1 MKGSDIYNIFE
12 PVIKEIISLV
22 TQQIE
27 LSKGVGANVKAVI
40 MVGGLGESL
49 YLYERLRKVLAYQD
63 IGVQVSPQ
71 A

>member
-1 MKGSDIYNIFE
+1 MKGSDIHNIFE

-22 TQQIE
+22 SQQVE
-27 LSKGVGANVKAVI
+27 LSEEVGANVKAVI
-40 MVGGLGESL
+40 MVGGLGENL
-49 YLYERLRKVLAYQD
+49 YLYERLRKVLAYQN

>member
-22 TQQIE
+22 SQQIE

-40 MVGGLGESL
+40 MVGGLGENL